1 MGCQLNLKM
10 MIYMMIYRTYDKV
23 RPKQN
28 NCSSKLLQLSGKEV
42 LGGQEEE
49 MSIITGRLCLT
60 PGV

>member
-1 MGCQLNLKM
+1 MGCQLNLK
-10 MIYMMIYRTYDKV
+10 MMIYRTYDKV